1 MSSVS
6 QVGKQMQWVL
16 EERACELA
24 RETECVKR
32 LRKFSGADLVQMLVF
47 GFQQHPHASLED
59 LASTAE
65 IREVSVTD
73 SAVDK
78 RFTPQC
84 AHLLHAVLEELT
96 SVVVEAAQEV
106 PIRLL
111 RRFSAVI
118 LQDRSSITLPD
129 ELGEQWRGCG
139 GKQEHTAAAVK
150 LHVRWELKRGRLWG
164 PKLTDGRTSDRSSP
178 FNEEEVVPGSLS
190 VEDLGYFDQSRLA
203 ARQRAGAYSLT
214 RLQAGT
220 AIYTCAGQRLCVQDL
235 LPRRVGQMK
244 ELRVLVGARERLPMG
259 LLMLRV
265 PKEVADKRRADLL
278 RDAQRRQQPISA
290 ETLYLRTG
298 PSW

>member
-1 MSSVS
+1 MIETNLAKTIMSERTSTMTSVS

-24 RETECVKR
+24 RETGCVKR

-78 RFTPQC
+78 RFTPEC
-84 AHLLHAVLEELT
+84 ARLLHAVLEELS

-118 LQDRSSITLPD
+118 LQDSSSITLPD
-129 ELGEQWRGCG
+129 PRI
-139 GKQEHTAAAVK
+139 A
-150 LHVRWELKRGRLWG
+150 
-164 PKLTDGRTSDRSSP
+164 
-178 FNEEEVVPGSLS
+178 
-190 VEDLGYFDQSRLA
+190 
-203 ARQRAGAYSLT
+203 QRAT
-214 RLQAGT
+214 
-220 AIYTCAGQRLCVQDL
+220 
-235 LPRRVGQMK
+235 K
-244 ELRVLVGARERLPMG
+244 
-259 LLMLRV
+259 
-265 PKEVADKRRADLL
+265 K
-278 RDAQRRQQPISA
+278 
-290 ETLYLRTG
+290 
-298 PSW
+298 